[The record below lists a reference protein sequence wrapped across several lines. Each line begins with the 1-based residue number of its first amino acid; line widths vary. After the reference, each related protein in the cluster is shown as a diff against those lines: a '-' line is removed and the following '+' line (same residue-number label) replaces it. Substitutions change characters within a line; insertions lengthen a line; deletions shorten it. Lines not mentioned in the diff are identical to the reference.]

1 MEGSGRKTFPAK
13 PLVANENRGQ
23 AALPMS
29 TASTDAPSPAP
40 AKRDAYAAFRSPAY
54 RDYAISS
61 FVSNLG
67 RQMLGVAL
75 GYEIFQ
81 RTHSATALGLV
92 GLVGALPI
100 IFLSIPAGIA
110 ADRFNRKAIILIT
123 QVLSALT
130 SIGLTILALE
140 HVSIPAVGPLATGT
154 HALYWLAALCGEKS
168 GVVFEAAQPLMYGL
182 LCINGVSRAFGWA
195 ARGAIFPN
203 LVPRAALSNA
213 VMWNSSNFELTCVL
227 GPALGGLAVA
237 HMPTVLSWL
246 GLGSLLGD
254 AITRIGIPSVYA
266 IDATFGVLAFLFIL
280 PIHAPQEIAESH
292 PHPWKDLTTGLRFVF
307 ENKIILATITLD
319 LFAVLLGGALAL
331 LPVFAEQIL
340 HVNAVGLGWLRAA
353 PSLGAVAMAF
363 ILAHRPPLQKAGN
376 AMLLAVAGFGI
387 STIIFGLSRN
397 YALSFVA
404 LALTGCCDNVSV
416 VVRHTLVQL
425 LTPDAMRGRV
435 SAVNNIFIGSS
446 NEVGAFESGITAALF
461 GPVLSVVGGGIGTIL
476 VVLATAWK
484 WPQVRKIGPLQ
495 SAEKS
500 PGSKD

>member
-1 MEGSGRKTFPAK
+1 MS
-13 PLVANENRGQ
+13 Q
-23 AALPMS
+23 AP
-29 TASTDAPSPAP
+29 TDVPSPAP

-54 RDYAISS
+54 RDYAVSS
-61 FVSNLG
+61 FVANLG

-92 GLVGALPI
+92 GLMGAVPI

-110 ADRFNRKAIILIT
+110 ADRLNRKTIILVT
-123 QVLSALT
+123 QLLSMLT

-140 HVSIPAVGPLATGT
+140 HVAVPAIGPLKACTQG
-154 HALYWLAALCGEKS
+154 LYWLAALFGEKT
-168 GVVFEAAQPLMYGL
+168 GVVFEAALPLMYL
-182 LCINGVSRAFGWA
+182 LLFINGISRAFGWA
-195 ARGAIFPN
+195 ARSALFPN

-227 GPALGGLAVA
+227 GPALGGLAIA
-237 HMPTVLSWL
+237 Q
-246 GLGSLLGD
+246 
-254 AITRIGIPSVYA
+254 INIPSVYA
-266 IDATFGVLAFLFIL
+266 IDALCGLLGFLFIA
-280 PIHAPQEIAESH
+280 PISAPQEIAETH
-292 PHPWKDLTTGLRFVF
+292 PHPLQDLFTGLRFVY

-331 LPVFAEQIL
+331 LPVFADRIL
-340 HVNAVGLGWLRAA
+340 GVGAWGLGWLRAA
-353 PSLGAVAMAF
+353 PSLGAVIMAF
-363 ILAHRPPLQKAGN
+363 VLAHRPPLKKAGD
-376 AMLLAVAGFGI
+376 AMLLAVAGFGVA
-387 STIIFGLSRN
+387 TIIFGLSRN
-397 YALSFVA
+397 YALSFLA
-404 LALTGCCDNVSV
+404 LAFTGACDNVSV

-446 NEVGAFESGITAALF
+446 NEVGTFESGITAALF

-484 WPQVRKIGPLQ
+484 WPQVREIGPLQ
-495 SAEKS
+495 TPEKS
-500 PGSKD
+500 TTPAD

>member
-1 MEGSGRKTFPAK
+1 MP
-13 PLVANENRGQ
+13 N
-23 AALPMS
+23 
-29 TASTDAPSPAP
+29 ASPDVPSPAP
-40 AKRDAYAAFRSPAY
+40 AKRDAYAAFRAPAY
-54 RDYAISS
+54 RSYAISS

-92 GLVGALPI
+92 GLMGALPI
-100 IFLSIPAGIA
+100 ILLSIPAGIA
-110 ADRFNRKAIILIT
+110 ADRLNRKAIILVN
-123 QVLSALT
+123 QLLSALT
-130 SIGLTILALE
+130 SVGLTVLALE
-140 HVSIPAVGPLATGT
+140 HVSVPAIAPLAAAT
-154 HALYWLAALCGEKS
+154 HALYWLAGLFGEKT
-168 GVVFEAAQPLMYGL
+168 GVVFEAALPLMYL
-182 LCINGVSRAFGWA
+182 LLFINGISRAFSWA
-195 ARGAIFPN
+195 ARSALFPN

-237 HMPTVLSWL
+237 HVPQILAWI
-246 GLGSLLGD
+246 GLGPLLGPSL
-254 AITRIGIPSVYA
+254 ARIGIPSVYA
-266 IDATFGVLAFLFIL
+266 IDATFSLLGFLFIL
-280 PIHAPQEIAESH
+280 PIQAPQEIAETH
-292 PHPWKDLTTGLRFVF
+292 PHPLEDLSTGLRFVY

-331 LPVFAEQIL
+331 LPIFADQIL
-340 HVNAVGLGWLRAA
+340 HVGAVGLGWLRAA
-353 PSLGAVAMAF
+353 PSVGAVGMAF
-363 ILAHRPPLQKAGN
+363 VLAHRPPLKQAGD
-376 AMLLAVAGFGI
+376 AMLLAVAGFGLA
-387 STIIFGLSRN
+387 TIVFGLSKN

-404 LALTGCCDNVSV
+404 LAFTGAFDNVSV

-461 GPVLSVVGGGIGTIL
+461 GPILSVVGGGVGTIL

-484 WPQVRKIGPLQ
+484 WPQVRAIGPLQ
-495 SAEKS
+495 TPEKLPQSA
-500 PGSKD
+500 D